1 MATPTYPDKPN
12 TPSAQS
18 GGKPSFQIT
27 GMKDAATSN
36 TSDSDKAL
44 SKLGNIDYKKAAQAN
59 VPESQTSAGRL
70 DKMLG
75 SDSPLMKRAA
85 TQGKQMANNRGLLN
99 SSMSA
104 GAAQGA
110 MIDRAQPF
118 ALQDSNN
125 FFSQAQFNASQTNQ
139 MRGQWNQAMTQGAL
153 QDSGN
158 AFNENQFNA
167 QQQNAFGQ
175 QYNDLLGRA
184 QLAEQQYGFQQ
195 ANMQLDSNLQEK
207 RMQLSQ
213 ALEQGNMELANQL
226 QQEINEQ
233 QYEFQ
238 SNLSDQQY
246 QQSRGLNEQQYS
258 NQRGLNEQGYGFE
271 IGRIQQQLNNEIQ
284 RMGYAYELDQ
294 RNIPQNYAANI
305 SAQTLQNVQAIQA
318 DPNLEPD
325 AKKAAIKNVID
336 MANANMSWAE
346 TFYNTPMPALRTPG
360 AA

>member
-59 VPESQTSAGRL
+59 VPESQTAAGRL

-167 QQQNAFGQ
+167 QQQNALGQ

-184 QLAEQQYGFQQ
+184 QLAEQQY
-195 ANMQLDSNLQEK
+195 
-207 RMQLSQ
+207 
-213 ALEQGNMELANQL
+213 
-226 QQEINEQ
+226 
-233 QYEFQ
+233 EFQ
-238 SNLSDQQY
+238 H
-246 QQSRGLNEQQYS
+246 
-258 NQRGLNEQGYGFE
+258 GLNEQGYWQDLGRMQQGFNLDMGKMQADFGFSSQLATQE
-271 IGRIQQQLNNEIQ
+271 AEQTLNQLYATSTANAWGVMANNLTDIVGQYSAQLERIQTNPDIEEADKTKLIEQVLTMRDTDIGFQKSLYEQLPT
-284 RMGYAYELDQ
+284 YL
-294 RNIPQNYAANI
+294 AN
-305 SAQTLQNVQAIQA
+305 TNVF
-318 DPNLEPD
+318 PN
-325 AKKAAIKNVID
+325 
-336 MANANMSWAE
+336 
-346 TFYNTPMPALRTPG
+346 R
-360 AA
+360 